1 MSDIGPA
8 FAIQTM
14 EVNKMVRIE
23 DYAIIGDCQTAALI
37 CKDGSLDWLCLPQ
50 FDSPACFASLL
61 GSRENGYWSILASDH
76 VTSTSRQYKGNSM
89 ILESTFTTSQGTYCL
104 IDFMPLDKPHNIIRI
119 IRGIQGQVTIDME
132 LSPRFEYGNL
142 IPMILEK
149 EDKISIIKG
158 PDHLLFHANGAEV
171 EVEDHK
177 VKSSFTIHEG
187 EEISFQLSWA
197 LSHEEEPKIVNCSNV
212 MEETRAYWESWLNSC
227 HLDDQSDHPEIVRR
241 AVIILKAMT
250 VRTTGSLVAA
260 VTTSLPEE
268 LGGCRNW
275 DYRFCW
281 PRDAALALRAVINS
295 TGQRE
300 EIEAWRHWII
310 RATAGLPSQME
321 ILYGLDGSRSLNERE
336 ITGLKGYE
344 GSRPVRI
351 GNKAREQI
359 QLDIYAA
366 VIEVFYLA
374 DKMGLSPMPE
384 CWDLARAILSYLEK
398 IWTDPDEGIW
408 EVRGVKRHFVHSKVM
423 VWDAFN
429 LCIKA
434 HEELGV
440 EGPVDRWRHIRD
452 MIKKDICEN
461 GFNREVN
468 SFTQFY
474 GSREVD
480 ASLLRIALT
489 EILPIDDPRVE
500 STIEKIEQDLLLEEG
515 LVMRYLPNPEVE
527 GLPEAG
533 KRAFLLCSGWLGE
546 VYVMQGKIEK
556 AEKVFKKLVSIANDV
571 GLLAEQY
578 DPMAKRQ
585 LGNFPQAFS
594 HIALIRLELALCKA
608 RGNDNCRP

>member
-1 MSDIGPA
+1 MA
-8 FAIQTM
+8 
-14 EVNKMVRIE
+14 RIE
-23 DYAIIGDCQTAALI
+23 DYAIIGDCQTAGLI
-37 CKDGSLDWLCLPQ
+37 CNNGSLDWLCLPQ
-50 FDSPACFASLL
+50 FDSSACFASLL
-61 GSRENGYWSILASDH
+61 GSRENGYWSISPTEN
-76 VTSTSRQYKGNSM
+76 VISRSRRYRGNSL
-89 ILESTFTTSQGTYCL
+89 ILENTFVTDEGSYCL

-119 IRGIQGQVTIDME
+119 IRGIKGKAGIEME

-142 IPMILEK
+142 IPMFLEK

-158 PDHLLFHANGAEV
+158 PDHLLFHANGTRV
-171 EVEDHK
+171 KIKDNSI
-177 VKSSFTIHEG
+177 KSSFYIHEG
-187 EEISFQLSWA
+187 EEISFQLSWS
-197 LSHEEEPKIVNCSNV
+197 LSHGEEPEIVNCTKV
-212 MEETRAYWESWLNSC
+212 MEETQVYWESWLDSC
-227 HLDDQSDHPEIVRR
+227 HLDDYSKHPEIVRR

-268 LGGCRNW
+268 IEGCRNW

-300 EIEAWRHWII
+300 EIESWRHWLI

-321 ILYGLDGSRSLNERE
+321 ILYALDGSRSMYE
-336 ITGLKGYE
+336 IEVPGLRGYE

-374 DKMGLSPMPE
+374 DKMGFPPMPE
-384 CWDLARAILSYLEK
+384 CWDLARSILGYLEK

-408 EVRGVKRHFVHSKVM
+408 EVRGPKRHFVHSKIM

-440 EGPVDRWRHIRD
+440 EGPVERWMKIRD
-452 MIKKDICEN
+452 MIKQDVCEN
-461 GFNREVN
+461 GFNEEVN

-474 GSREVD
+474 GSRDVD
-480 ASLLRIALT
+480 ATLLRIPLT
-489 EILPIDDPRVE
+489 GILPVDDPRVI
-500 STIEKIEQDLLLEEG
+500 STIEKIENDLLLEEG
-515 LVMRYLPNPEVE
+515 LLMRYLPNPEVE

-533 KRAFLLCSGWLGE
+533 HRAFLLCSAWLGE
-546 VYVMQGKIEK
+546 VYVMQGKIGK
-556 AEKVFKKLVSIANDV
+556 AEAVFQKLISIANDV

-578 DPMAKRQ
+578 DPKAKRQ

-594 HIALIRLELALCKA
+594 HIALIRLELALCSA
-608 RGNDNCRP
+608 RKDRSC